1 MTNLVPPKIRSSSR
15 PTPGLLAPE
24 TRSIAPEAPPRT
36 RVTLSIVMPAL
47 DEVAAVGGTVA
58 HLQEIL
64 GGRDDLDLE
73 ILVID
78 DGSSDGTGEAAEA
91 AGARVIRHPYNLGN
105 GASIKR
111 GIRAAT
117 GDYILLMD
125 ADGQHRPEDVPRLLE
140 LARKFDMVVGARTRK
155 SDTSWHRDLANA
167 IYNLFATYVTGRR
180 IWDLTSGFRVMRA
193 DVVKKFV
200 YLLPNTFSYPTTIT
214 LSLFRAGYSVH
225 YMPIQ
230 TRAREGRSKIKL
242 IRDGSR
248 FFMIILK
255 IAVFF
260 SPLKVFVPLSAAI
273 GGVGMLWYLLTYLT
287 THRFT
292 NMGVVLITMAVM
304 TFGLGLISEQIAQLR
319 FERSEDLEN

>member
-1 MTNLVPPKIRSSSR
+1 
-15 PTPGLLAPE
+15 
-24 TRSIAPEAPPRT
+24 
-36 RVTLSIVMPAL
+36 MPAL
-47 DEVAAVGGTVA
+47 NEALTVGGTIA
-58 HLQEIL
+58 RLKELL
-64 GGRDDLDLE
+64 GARDDLDLE

-78 DGSSDGTGEAAEA
+78 DGSSDGTGEVAEQ
-91 AGARVIRHPYNLGN
+91 AGARVIRHAYNLGN

-117 GDYILLMD
+117 GDYILMMD

-140 LARKFDMVVGARTRK
+140 LASKFDMVVGARNK
-155 SDTSWHRDLANA
+155 QSETSIHRDLANA
-167 IYNLFATYVTGRR
+167 TYNFFASYVTGRK
-180 IWDLTSGFRVMRA
+180 IWDLTSGFRIVRA
-193 DVVKKFV
+193 DVLKRFV

-230 TRAREGRSKIKL
+230 TRARQGKSKIKL
-242 IRDGSR
+242 FKDGSR
-248 FFMIILK
+248 FFLIILK

-260 SPLKVFVPLSAAI
+260 SPLKVFVPLSAGI
-273 GGVGMLWYLLTYLT
+273 GALGAFWYLVTYLST
-287 THRFT
+287 QRFT

-319 FERSEDLEN
+319 FERSEDNG